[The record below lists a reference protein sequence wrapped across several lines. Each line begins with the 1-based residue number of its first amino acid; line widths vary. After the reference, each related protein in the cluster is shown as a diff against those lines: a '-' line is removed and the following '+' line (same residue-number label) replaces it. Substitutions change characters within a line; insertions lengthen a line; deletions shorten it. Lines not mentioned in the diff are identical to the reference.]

1 MDRPTDYTSTQ
12 DALAAMKQLY
22 PNVLPAYTIDEVG
35 LARLTGQQD
44 VIRSIEH
51 GITAQEHRN
60 QG

>member
-1 MDRPTDYTSTQ
+1 MDRLTDYTNTQ
-12 DALAAMKQLY
+12 DALDAMRKLY
-22 PNVLPAYTIDEVG
+22 PNVLPNYTIDEVG

-44 VIRSIEH
+44 VIRAIEH